1 METLYNDSHSTLYV
15 RPIIWELSDF
25 AKIFG
30 GNTETIVNKAQRQF
44 KSVVR
49 QCEWL
54 TTRAMLHTIF
64 GQEINVG
71 YTTEGKPFLCVG
83 KLSLSIS
90 HSKTHVAVLL
100 SDMCNIGVDIEQIDN
115 RILRLAS
122 RIASP
127 DEFPA
132 YYNDLDDRRK
142 AELLTALWTTKE
154 AVYKS
159 LNNQSEYNIFSD
171 IKVVAYDKET
181 FRPEVASVKY
191 SVELRLYSFIHH
203 NNICTFTCY

>member
-1 METLYNDSHSTLYV
+1 METLYNDIHSTLYV
-15 RPIIWELSDF
+15 HPIIWELSDF

-100 SDMCNIGVDIEQIDN
+100 SDMCNIGVDIEQIGN

-122 RIASP
+122 RIAST

-159 LNNQSEYNIFSD
+159 LNNQSEYNILSD

-181 FRPEVASVKY
+181 FRPEVASVKS

>member
-1 METLYNDSHSTLYV
+1 METLYNDIHSTLYV
-15 RPIIWELSDF
+15 HPIIWELSDF

-64 GQEINVG
+64 GHEINVG

-100 SDMCNIGVDIEQIDN
+100 SDMCNIGVDIEQIGN

-122 RIASP
+122 RIAST

-132 YYNDLDDRRK
+132 DYNDLDDRRK

-159 LNNQSEYNIFSD
+159 LNNQSEYNILSD

-181 FRPEVASVKY
+181 FRPEAASVKS

>member
-15 RPIIWELSDF
+15 HPIIWELSDF

-64 GQEINVG
+64 GQEI
-71 YTTEGKPFLCVG
+71 
-83 KLSLSIS
+83 
-90 HSKTHVAVLL
+90 
-100 SDMCNIGVDIEQIDN
+100 EQIDN

-122 RIASP
+122 RIAST

-159 LNNQSEYNIFSD
+159 LNNQSEYNILSD

-181 FRPEVASVKY
+181 FRPEVASVKS